1 MIYVI
6 YGCDWMI
13 KTIWKFTYKWVLATK
28 HTRTQVLNHSKG
40 FIYVYV
46 LNTLAAEREDFLK
59 HITHQRQLI
68 RLPLD
73 VYAFRLSQIS
83 RPSHDLEKAIG
94 FCL

>member
-46 LNTLAAEREDFLK
+46 LNTLIAATRGFSQAYHTPKAARSAAFGCIREENF
-59 HITHQRQLI
+59 ISLI
-68 RLPLD
+68 
-73 VYAFRLSQIS
+73 VYDII
-83 RPSHDLEKAIG
+83 AI
-94 FCL
+94 